1 MAKKPAPSASAPQ
14 TSNDAAM
21 TPARFEKELRD
32 LKHKAE
38 SRSPLQDSIA
48 CTTPIIRSAFL
59 LLLLGLSST
68 VSQLALSPTF
78 GGIPTAV
85 HHSKLTA
92 TGCFLGWAS
101 SMALSRLFGK
111 DLVKL
116 LPVIAIWIPA
126 LQFIISDESASLG
139 AEWGPTIV
147 ESVTLLPLIIIS
159 VAEVALSLEGM
170 SIRLLPGW
178 IGDSLP
184 GLLGLLFFKTVES
197 VSSMRIPMFLGSSA
211 LASRVGLQLA
221 FAAVYTLY
229 APSQFL
235 LLGLP
240 AVAHAALFN
249 THLPT
254 AAATAAL
261 QASLEEEAWKLIARK
276 ESVTGYVSVLESV
289 ERGFRV
295 MRCDHSLLGGL
306 WVKFTNGKVAEPVYS
321 VFVMLEAVR
330 LILTKETIMDSTAN
344 ALVIGLGIGTTPGA
358 FIAHGINTTIVEI
371 DPAVHEFAVD
381 YFGLSTNHI
390 PIIEDAVS
398 YTSALAKTNPESF
411 DYIVH
416 DVFTGGAE
424 PVPLFTLEFLQG
436 LKDLLKPDGVIAINY
451 AGDFLLPPTKAV
463 VKTIRSIFPSCRIFR
478 EIERQS
484 DEEIKEQNQDFAN
497 MVIFCRK
504 SSEPIDFRPA
514 TDDDFLGTGTRKL
527 TLQPRYEVKEEEF
540 KAIGETGLVTR
551 NDTSELEMHRDSSA
565 LGHWTIMRTVLPSFV
580 WEQW

>member
-48 CTTPIIRSAFL
+48 CTTPII
-59 LLLLGLSST
+59 
-68 VSQLALSPTF
+68 
-78 GGIPTAV
+78 
-85 HHSKLTA
+85 
-92 TGCFLGWAS
+92 

-295 MRCDHSLLGGL
+295 MR
-306 WVKFTNGKVAEPVYS
+306 F
-321 VFVMLEAVR
+321 FVMLEAVR

-484 DEEIKEQNQDFAN
+484 DEEIKDQNQDFAN